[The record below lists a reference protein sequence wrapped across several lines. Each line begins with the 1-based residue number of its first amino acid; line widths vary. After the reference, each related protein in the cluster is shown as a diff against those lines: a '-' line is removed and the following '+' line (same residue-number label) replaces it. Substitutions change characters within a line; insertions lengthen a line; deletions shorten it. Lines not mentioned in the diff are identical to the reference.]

1 MVGLVA
7 LAAIAVMDIPP
18 VFDVRLRKLGNPAN
32 IDIRWKGTS
41 VGSGTLSGDMTEPH
55 WLENHES
62 SYGIPPQPMFLG
74 YPHGPRTA
82 DWAPRIS
89 DETLKAGFS
98 IKLDRGQRLD
108 VEVSPS
114 HESFPCSDREDS
126 PISSSFGGATSTLDN
141 GIYDREGDWLLT
153 ADGPSAHIRRV
164 NGRYRLS
171 AEGPTTLSL
180 RPNYYRNHLGYFLW
194 NKARALWGEPV
205 AGWCSWAAYGQD
217 ITEAEVVKAAEF
229 FSRNLKPY
237 GYDVIQIDDGY
248 QRVLQL
254 TDDHQPITEP
264 FADYWTKPNDKF
276 PSGMK
281 SLAAQI
287 SDLGM
292 TPGIW
297 VGLYLPL
304 GLKHADAYVDGPD
317 GKPLQGP
324 WVGYSMDSG
333 NKAAVEEAY
342 TDALKTFRADGWRYF
357 KIDTLRHVLY
367 DSYRRVP
374 AYWEARHTD
383 SSAAFRHLFTQVRD
397 AVGKDN
403 YLLACW
409 GALPE
414 LAGLPDGCRI
424 GEDVGP
430 SFASMRK
437 SAKYIA
443 QFHYANNVVWRNDPD
458 YICLRVSPEECQTW
472 ATLTSLTGG
481 HVMVSDPVEAYDA
494 ERVDILRRVGPPL
507 VTKPG
512 NVLPLGPDPEW
523 VVFNGAKGGETWT
536 VAARMAWKP
545 LPSSDISV
553 TALGLDPSIAY
564 VAFDFWHSRFL
575 GVVKGAAPFVELP
588 PGSCQVVGFRPVTGF
603 PQVLGDDRHVGQG
616 ALELDGVKFDGRRLS
631 GRFLRT
637 PGKAW
642 KLFVYVPDGWEFKAA
657 NVDAQLKEPRVVELA
672 IPEGTGWLQW
682 RADFLRVSPPG
693 R

>member
-1 MVGLVA
+1 MIGLAA
-7 LAAIAVMDIPP
+7 LAMIVAMDVAPM
-18 VFDVRLRKLGNPAN
+18 FDIEFPEPGTIEVRLDGRK
-32 IDIRWKGTS
+32 IFS
-41 VGSGTLSGDMTEPH
+41 GSITGETNTPGWISGHAVSLIEGAEPM
-55 WLENHES
+55 
-62 SYGIPPQPMFLG
+62 ILG
-74 YPHGPRTA
+74 YPHGPKTA
-82 DWAPRIS
+82 DWVPQ
-89 DETLKAGFS
+89 DLNKASFS
-98 IKLDRGQRLD
+98 IKLDPGQRID
-108 VEVSPS
+108 VKVSAS
-114 HESFPCSDREDS
+114 ADSIPCSDS
-126 PISSSFGGATSTLDN
+126 TSIPLTSTFGGATSSLDN
-141 GIYDREGDWLLT
+141 GVYDRTADWILT
-153 ADGPSAHIRRV
+153 ADGPTAHVRRV
-164 NGRYRLS
+164 DGHYCLS
-171 AEGPTTLSL
+171 AEGPATIALKKD
-180 RPNYYRNHLGYFLW
+180 YYRNHLGYFRWDRRRPLW
-194 NKARALWGEPV
+194 RKPV

-217 ITEAEVVKAAEF
+217 ITEPEVLKAAEF
-229 FSRNLKPY
+229 FSKDLRAY

-248 QRVLQL
+248 QRVMQI
-254 TDDHQPITEP
+254 TDNHQPITEP

-281 SLAAQI
+281 SLAERI
-287 SDLGM
+287 SGLGM

-297 VGLYLPL
+297 VGLYLPI
-304 GLKHADAYVDGPD
+304 GLRHADSYVTDPD

-342 TDALKTFRADGWRYF
+342 TDALKAFRADGWRYF

-367 DSYRRVP
+367 DSYRRAP
-374 AYWEARHTD
+374 EYWAARHTD
-383 SSAAFRHLFTQVRD
+383 SSAAFRHLFAQVRE

-458 YICLRVSPEECQTW
+458 YMCLRVSPEQCQTW

-494 ERVDILRRVGPPL
+494 ARVDILRRVGPPL

-512 NVLPLGPDPEW
+512 NVIPHDPDPEW
-523 VVFNGAKGGETWT
+523 VTLNAAKSGDSWT

-545 LPSSDISV
+545 LPAKAVSLD
-553 TALGLDPSIAY
+553 TLGLNSSVEY
-564 VAFDFWHSRFL
+564 LAFDFWHSRFL
-575 GVVKGAAPFVELP
+575 GVVRGTAPFIELP
-588 PGSCQVVGFRPVTGF
+588 EGACQVVAFRPVTGL

-616 ALELDGVKFDGRRLS
+616 ALELDGVKFEGHRLS
-631 GRFLRT
+631 GRFLRS
-637 PGKAW
+637 PGRTW
-642 KLFVYVPDGWEFKAA
+642 KLFLYEPKAWGFERA
-657 NVDAQLKEPRVVELA
+657 SVDARQIEPRVVELT
-672 IPEGTGWLQW
+672 IPEGKGWLGWQ
-682 RADFLRVSPPG
+682 ADFANLPG
-693 R
+693 K